1 MESQFMLIKL
11 IKATTLGVAVSV
23 LTACGIAAPKAE
35 VAYAEA
41 TIQSAQNVDASQYAG
56 IELEKAKEKLRQAKA
71 EMKEGNNENALRLAK
86 EATADASLAQVKA
99 EAGKAKSAEHQVKE
113 SIKSLKAQLK

>member
-1 MESQFMLIKL
+1 MESQFMFIKL
-11 IKATTLGVAVSV
+11 IKATTLGVTVSV

-71 EMKEGNNENALRLAK
+71 EMKNDNNESALRLAK
-86 EATADASLAQVKA
+86 EATAVASLAQVKS
-99 EAGKAKSAEHQVKE
+99 EAGEAKNAERQAKE
-113 SIKSLKAQLK
+113 SIKSLKTQLK

>member
-1 MESQFMLIKL
+1 MSIKL
-11 IKATTLGVAVSV
+11 IKATTLGIAVSV
-23 LTACGIAAPKAE
+23 LTACGIAPPKAE

-56 IELEKAKEKLRQAKA
+56 VELEKAKAKLRRAKA
-71 EMKEGNNENALRLAK
+71 EMQEGNNESALRLAK

-99 EAGKAKSAEHQVKE
+99 EAGKAQNAEKQVKE